1 MSYNRFVNSD
11 CSFLELGAIPVNQD
25 CTPSPRLSE
34 ITTILMLPFGA
45 KSPADWTN
53 YDDISGVIDN
63 SISDNQYAKL
73 IVGKG
78 AIQEGTPVN
87 YNLGLQVK
95 TVGYRKE
102 LRFEIPIIYDQ
113 QYTLLQKLQSGA
125 LNYRFWF
132 GTLGGRFIGGST
144 GIKPDYS
151 TADYSYLSD
160 ENSTETG
167 IWNVGWYEDG
177 AALRTDHFD
186 LLGVNVASGVSG
198 GSPGSGGDESGGTTV
213 NYYYQKFTTG
223 PTLTWTQ
230 NSGGLPSANTTAQ
243 VMVFQNGQ
251 KLVQDSSYTLNPDSA
266 PGESQIII
274 NGVVHWEGSIYE
286 VITIETS

>member
-113 QYTLLQKLQSGA
+113 QYTLLQKLQSGG

-177 AALRTDHFD
+177 AALRTDHNTLLNTPD
-186 LLGVNVASGVSG
+186 LSG
-198 GSPGSGGDESGGTTV
+198 GSGQIGTV
-213 NYYYQKFTTG
+213 MYYHQKFTSG
-223 PTLTWTQ
+223 PTLTWTE
-230 NSGGLPSANTTAQ
+230 NSGGLPANTTAQ

-251 KLVQDSSYTLNPDSA
+251 KLVENSSYTITADSG
-266 PGESQIII
+266 PGESTITIDST
-274 NGVVHWEGSIYE
+274 VHWDGSVYE

>member
-113 QYTLLQKLQSGA
+113 QYTLLQKLQSGG

-177 AALRTDHFD
+177 AALRTDHNTLLNTPD
-186 LLGVNVASGVSG
+186 LSG
-198 GSPGSGGDESGGTTV
+198 GSGQIGTV
-213 NYYYQKFTTG
+213 MYYYQKFTSG
-223 PTLTWTQ
+223 PTLTWTE
-230 NSGGLPSANTTAQ
+230 NSGGLPATTTAQ

-251 KLVQDSSYTLNPDSA
+251 KLVENSSYTITADSG
-266 PGESQIII
+266 PGESTITID
-274 NGVVHWEGSIYE
+274 NTVHWDGSVYE